1 MGERHCFRCGKE
13 IPEGSLNYLVN
24 IRIFS
29 GFDDLILEPEEEVD
43 EDLKHILEEIE
54 QLDPQELENEV
65 YEEFS
70 LLLCKSCRDRFV
82 AETRYPWEGP
92 FRTKRDPSPF
102 IH

>member
-1 MGERHCFRCGKE
+1 MRPCSIVNEHGLMTDIQRQISNDKGPLNMGERHCFRCGKE

-29 GFDDLILEPEEEVD
+29 GFDDLILEPEDEVD

-70 LLLCKSCRDRFV
+70 LLL
-82 AETRYPWEGP
+82 
-92 FRTKRDPSPF
+92 
-102 IH
+102 